1 MTRVRTLIALVGA
14 ATVALGSA
22 VPVGAQ
28 GQVKLPPPQL
38 TGKLSVPAAIIAR
51 KSVRQFAG
59 TPLTL
64 GQLSQLLWA
73 ADGQLPPDAITGA
86 TRRVTASAGGL
97 YPLEVFLVSGTG
109 TVKNLPAGV
118 YRYAP
123 ASNSLRTIVSGDK
136 RTLLAHSALSQMW
149 LARAPALVV
158 IGAVFART
166 TAKYGNRGI
175 NYVFMES
182 GIASQN
188 LCLQAQAIGLR
199 SGTVGAFN
207 DSQLAAALK
216 LPSSVAPLLIVAIGK

>member
-1 MTRVRTLIALVGA
+1 MTRARTLIAIVCA
-14 ATVALGSA
+14 AIVALGSA

-28 GQVKLPPPQL
+28 GQVKLPPL
-38 TGKLSVPAAIIAR
+38 KFTGKLSVPAAILAR
-51 KSVRQFAG
+51 KTTRHFAG
-59 TPLTL
+59 VPLTL
-64 GQLSQLLWA
+64 GQVSQLLWA
-73 ADGQLPPDAITGA
+73 ADGQLPADAITGA
-86 TRRVTASAGGL
+86 TRRATASAGGL
-97 YPLEVFLVSGTG
+97 YPLEVFLITGKG
-109 TVKNLPAGV
+109 TVKDLPAGV

-123 ASNSLRTIVSGDK
+123 ASNSLRTLVSGDK

-158 IGAVFART
+158 IGAVFGKT
-166 TAKYGNRGI
+166 TARYGKRGI

-207 DSQLAAALK
+207 DSRLAAALK

>member
-1 MTRVRTLIALVGA
+1 M
-14 ATVALGSA
+14 ALGS
-22 VPVGAQ
+22 VGSVGAQ
-28 GQVKLPPPQL
+28 GQIKLPPPQFK
-38 TGKLSVPAAIIAR
+38 GKSSVSAAIIAR
-51 KSVRQFAG
+51 KTTRQFARA
-59 TPLTL
+59 PLTL
-64 GQLSQLLWA
+64 DQVSQLLWA
-73 ADGQLPPDAITGA
+73 ADGQLPADAITGA

-97 YPLEVFLVSGTG
+97 YPLEVFLVSGKG

-118 YRYAP
+118 YQYNP
-123 ASNSLRTIVSGDK
+123 AGNTLRTVVAGDK

-158 IGAVFART
+158 IGGVFGRT
-166 TAKYGNRGI
+166 TARYGNRGI

-182 GIASQN
+182 GISSQN

-207 DSQLAAALK
+207 DAQLAAALK